1 MGMNLDAMLRI
12 SAQVTG
18 QNAIE
23 GLGKSIT
30 KISRIADG
38 FTPVLGNLAAQVTGL
53 LGATGIGLMAKNA
66 IDLGDSMNDL
76 RQKTGVSVETL
87 SQLAQAADKS
97 GTSLE
102 GVAKSMAKL
111 SKGLDTG
118 KAQLPLAELGISA
131 TDASGKLKTA
141 DEILIEVADRFK
153 GLPDGIG
160 KTAMAMKLFGK
171 SGADMIPMLNMGG
184 QAIKELGVTMSSE
197 FAAKADEFN
206 DKLVDL
212 KTKGTELAIRLAETL
227 MPAITGLTDVTI
239 KAVTAFGRLPQ
250 PIQNVVIGLG
260 LLGGAALLL
269 APLISSLQILL
280 ALFAGAGVAAT
291 ISGWLGALAPFS
303 QLAIAAVTPFLA
315 WMTGT
320 LLPALVGIFSGP
332 VGWIALGV
340 AALVAG
346 VIYFREPIMGFLE
359 WALGAIGEW
368 WTKVFE
374 FIYATQIEPWVKLWN
389 ADLLAPIRKAL
400 GGWLDGIKKFFA
412 GIIDYVN
419 REWMKPWTDWWI
431 NLGKQPEIFLDRVRG
446 KISDLIIFLTK
457 GMQSAAAAIQAAF
470 NNAGQS
476 VARIW
481 NWITRG
487 TANGLNVV
495 IDAYNAAAASANR
508 FPGLKLPILQRMAV
522 PAEIPAL
529 ARGGHMMAP
538 TLAVIGEGG
547 DPGGE
552 YAIPSSRMDAATA
565 GWAQGLRGQALVNS
579 WQNPGLAPGRS
590 TTAPAAPTTIN
601 LTLQQ
606 QGPTL
611 QMPDGSQWVTRQ
623 EMATTTQAAMDGI
636 MRLMASGP
644 VRANLRIR

>member
-1 MGMNLDAMLRI
+1 MSLVNLTKMAGTLRI
-12 SAQVTG
+12 LALIPGPLRAIAIVLAAIGVSATP
-18 QNAIE
+18 
-23 GLGKSIT
+23 LG
-30 KISRIADG
+30 
-38 FTPVLGNLAAQVTGL
+38 PVLSAISTALLAIQ
-53 LGATGIGLMAKNA
+53 
-66 IDLGDSMNDL
+66 
-76 RQKTGVSVETL
+76 
-87 SQLAQAADKS
+87 
-97 GTSLE
+97 
-102 GVAKSMAKL
+102 
-111 SKGLDTG
+111 
-118 KAQLPLAELGISA
+118 
-131 TDASGKLKTA
+131 
-141 DEILIEVADRFK
+141 
-153 GLPDGIG
+153 
-160 KTAMAMKLFGK
+160 
-171 SGADMIPMLNMGG
+171 
-184 QAIKELGVTMSSE
+184 
-197 FAAKADEFN
+197 
-206 DKLVDL
+206 
-212 KTKGTELAIRLAETL
+212 AIRLAT
-227 MPAITGLTDVTI
+227 T
-239 KAVTAFGRLPQ
+239 
-250 PIQNVVIGLG
+250 
-260 LLGGAALLL
+260 
-269 APLISSLQILL
+269 
-280 ALFAGAGVAAT
+280 VAT
-291 ISGWLGALAPFS
+291 WLGALAPFS

-389 ADLLAPIRKAL
+389 ADLLAPIRMAL
-400 GGWLDGIKKFFA
+400 GGWLDGIKKFFT

-552 YAIPSSRMDAATA
+552 YAIPSNRMDAAMA

-579 WQNPGLAPGRS
+579 WQSPGLAPGRS
-590 TTAPAAPTTIN
+590 TTAPAAPTTVN